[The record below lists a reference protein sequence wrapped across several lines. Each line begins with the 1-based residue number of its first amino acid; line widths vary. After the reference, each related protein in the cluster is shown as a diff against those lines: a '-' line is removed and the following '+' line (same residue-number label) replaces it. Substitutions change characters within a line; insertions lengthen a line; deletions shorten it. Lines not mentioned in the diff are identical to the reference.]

1 MKQINNVI
9 QPHKIARPHQQLRQ
23 KYEFQ
28 AYGQRLAEEL
38 KDLKKVTL
46 YMKLAKEEE
55 RSLLEQ
61 AKEFVLGAN
70 KVRNRGALFMF
81 KLKQLRDMKRRN
93 SVSDDAE

>member
-1 MKQINNVI
+1 MKQINDVI
-9 QPHKIARPHQQLRQ
+9 QTNKMVRPKQQPRL

-28 AYGQRLAEEL
+28 AFGQRLAEEL
-38 KDLKKVTL
+38 NDLRKVTL

-70 KVRNRGALFMF
+70 NVRNRGALFMY
-81 KLKQLRDMKRRN
+81 KLKQLREAKRHR
-93 SVSDDAE
+93 SVSDDAA